1 MFRCT
6 RRHASVSMVRNN
18 RLLTGVVRLA
28 ESLSNAQ
35 FRNFLLSFTR
45 HVLGSKDELNRMDAA
60 CGDGDFGTTMH
71 AGFDKVMKILE
82 APGEDDAGTLLSKVG
97 QAILSSAGG
106 AAGPIFGTLF
116 ASAGNVAKSKSELT
130 VSDLAAMF
138 EASMKA
144 VEARGGTHVGDKT
157 LIDVLDPAV
166 ASLKNSAA
174 KNTNLLLALDDA
186 ANAAKSGY
194 DLTKEL
200 VAKKG
205 KARYLG
211 EQTLGKP
218 DPGAY
223 VTMLMFDCLRNE
235 AKQPVQ

>member
-1 MFRCT
+1 
-6 RRHASVSMVRNN
+6 MVRHGS
-18 RLLTGVVRLA
+18 RILTGAIRLA

-45 HVLGSKDELNRMDAA
+45 HVLGSRDELNRMDAA

-71 AGFDKVMKILE
+71 VAFSMALKILE
-82 APGEDDAGTLLSKVG
+82 SPGNNDTGTLLSEVG

-106 AAGPIFGTLF
+106 AAGPIFGTFF
-116 ASAGNVAKSKSELT
+116 ASAGDVAKSRSELT
-130 VSDLAAMF
+130 VSDLATMF
-138 EASMKA
+138 EASMRK
-144 VEARGGTHVGDKT
+144 VEARGGAHVGDKT
-157 LIDVLDPAV
+157 LIDVLEPTV

-174 KNTNLLLALDDA
+174 KNTHLLLALDDA

-200 VAKKG
+200 VAKRG

-223 VTMLMFDCLRNE
+223 VAMLMFECLRNE
-235 AKQPVQ
+235 AKQPIQ

>member
-1 MFRCT
+1 M
-6 RRHASVSMVRNN
+6 N
-18 RLLTGVVRLA
+18 
-28 ESLSNAQ
+28 
-35 FRNFLLSFTR
+35 
-45 HVLGSKDELNRMDAA
+45 KMDAA

-71 AGFDKVMKILE
+71 VAFEKVMKVLE
-82 APGEDDAGTLLSKVG
+82 SPGSNNAGLLLSEAG
-97 QAILSSAGG
+97 RAILSSAGG

-116 ASAGNVAKSKSELT
+116 ASAGDVAKSRSELR

-138 EASMKA
+138 EASMGK
-144 VEARGGTHVGDKT
+144 VEARGGAHAGEKT

-166 ASLKNSAA
+166 ASLKNSAS
-174 KNTNLLLALDDA
+174 KNTPLLLALEDA
-186 ANAAKSGY
+186 ANAAEAGY
-194 DLTKEL
+194 ELTKSF
-200 VAKKG
+200 VAKRG

-235 AKQPVQ
+235 AGRRIE

>member
-1 MFRCT
+1 
-6 RRHASVSMVRNN
+6 MVRNN

-45 HVLGSKDELNRMDAA
+45 LVLGSKDELNRMDAA

-71 AGFDKVMKILE
+71 VAFDRVRKVLE
-82 APGEDDAGTLLSKVG
+82 SPGNEDAGTVLSEVG

-106 AAGPIFGTLF
+106 AAGPIFGTFF
-116 ASAGNVAKSKSELT
+116 ASAGDVAKSKSELT
-130 VSDLAAMF
+130 VSDLATMF
-138 EASMKA
+138 EASMKR
-144 VEARGGTHVGDKT
+144 VEARGGAHVGDKT
-157 LIDVLDPAV
+157 LIDVLNPAV

-174 KNTNLLLALDDA
+174 KNTRLLIALDDA
-186 ANAAKSGY
+186 ANAAKSGF
-194 DLTKEL
+194 DLTEEL

-235 AKQPVQ
+235 AKQPVFSNLA